1 MSSKKTNSKKPE
13 EEFERKPS
21 LMERPRFNLIYTIV
35 VFLFIG
41 AGVILVI
48 LSYTALR
55 GNEYMLFVALGVLGV
70 GIILLTMRSTYKQSA
85 PSTSEEEEEEEKD
98 EGLKMRN
105 R

>member
-41 AGVILVI
+41 AGVILGI
-48 LSYTALR
+48 LSYTVLS
-55 GNEYMLFVALGVLGV
+55 GNGYMFYIALGVLGI
-70 GIILLTMRSTYKQSA
+70 GIILITMRSSYKQSA
-85 PSTSEEEEEEEKD
+85 PTTSEESEEDKD

>member
-21 LMERPRFNLIYTIV
+21 LMERPRFKIIYTIV

-48 LSYTALR
+48 LSYTALS
-55 GNEYMLFVALGVLGV
+55 GNGYILFVALGVLGI
-70 GIILLTMRSTYKQSA
+70 GIIMLTMRSTYKHSA
-85 PSTSEEEEEEEKD
+85 PSTSEEEEEDKD
-98 EGLKMRN
+98 EGLKMRD